1 MGTSRLPKDSGER
14 RMMKVERPAKSGVDE
29 NLEVVINAG
38 QLLKA

>member
-1 MGTSRLPKDSGER
+1 VGKLCVPKDSGER